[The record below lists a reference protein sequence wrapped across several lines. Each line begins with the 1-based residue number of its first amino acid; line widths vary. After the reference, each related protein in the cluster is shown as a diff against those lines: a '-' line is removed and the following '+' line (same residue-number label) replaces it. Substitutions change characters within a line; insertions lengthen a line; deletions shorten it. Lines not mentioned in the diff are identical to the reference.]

1 MAEASEIPSE
11 PLAGEA
17 EHPGGLAPNEFGP
30 DTRGEFYVLKD
41 GDLFAVFASNGD
53 MNGPQGIAGEAQS
66 KDGLFLRDTRML
78 SRLVLTLNQTQP
90 IPMEA
95 EVDDDAVV
103 FRCDAANT
111 RLIDSD
117 GHIFESYQ
125 IHISRERFLG
135 ISFVHEAV
143 ELTNFG
149 LHNAALDVVFDC
161 YADYRDIFEVRGAE
175 RHIRGRHLAPRSTD
189 NGVIFSY
196 LTFDEIVLST
206 EIVFDTPVVVR
217 GSRVHLKLEIPAGKS
232 ASIRFAVRVS
242 QQRPESRKGRS
253 GHGASGGD
261 FDQMVPDRA
270 KALATVRNRVR
281 ARIERTRRITT
292 DRPEFDAWLLRSSSD
307 LAMLTAELPTG
318 PYPHAGTPWFSVP
331 FGRDGIVTAL
341 QGLWL
346 DPGLAAGVLDFLAAN
361 QATETSEI
369 RDAEPGKIMHETRD
383 GEMARAGEVP
393 FKLYYGGADQTLLF
407 VMLAGAYYR
416 RTADLEHIRRLE
428 PSIRAALAWARDYG
442 DKDGDGLIEYSR
454 ASETGL
460 RNQGWKD
467 SEDAIFHADGTLCD
481 GPIALIEIQAY
492 HVAALR
498 DGAELLAALGSADEA
513 AHMRLDAENLSA
525 KIDEKFW
532 DDDLKSFCIGLDGNK
547 ERIRVVSSNAGH
559 MLFAGAVADDRA
571 RQLAETL
578 RAPALLTGWGL
589 RTIAAG
595 AARYNP
601 MGYHTGSIWPHD
613 NSLIA
618 AGLARYGYTRD
629 ASRITTTLF
638 DSACEFDHHRL
649 PELWCGFDRREHGR
663 PVAYPS
669 ACAPQAWAA
678 GAPFLCLAS
687 CLGLTVDAL
696 NSTVH
701 VRKPVL
707 PGAVSQL
714 TVTDLRIG
722 DHGVDLR
729 FIEEDDGTTVL
740 EVLHVPGGDQRI
752 DRWRSGGDMTGRS
765 PHGLP
770 G

>member
-1 MAEASEIPSE
+1 MSKVSDIPSE
-11 PLAGEA
+11 PLAEEA
-17 EHPGGLAPNEFGP
+17 IHPGGLAPNDFGP

-103 FRCDAANT
+103 FRCDTANM
-111 RLIDSD
+111 RLIDSE
-117 GHIFESYQ
+117 GHIFDPYQ
-125 IHISRERFLG
+125 IHVSRERFLG
-135 ISFVHEAV
+135 INFLHEAV
-143 ELTNFG
+143 ELTNYG
-149 LHNAALDVVFDC
+149 LQNAVLDVVFDC

-175 RHIRGRHLAPRSTD
+175 RHVRGRHLAPRSTD

-196 LTFDEIVLST
+196 LTFDNIILST
-206 EIVFDTPVVVR
+206 EIVFDVPVVVR
-217 GSRVHLKLEIPAGKS
+217 GSRVHINLEIPAGKS
-232 ASIRFAVRVS
+232 ASIHLAVRVWQEHPDS
-242 QQRPESRKGRS
+242 SKGEHPGGR
-253 GHGASGGD
+253 SGGD
-261 FDQMVPDRA
+261 FNQAVPDRTL
-270 KALATVRNRVR
+270 ALSTVRNRVR
-281 ARIERTRRITT
+281 ARIDRTQRITT

-307 LAMLTAELPTG
+307 LAMLTADLPTG
-318 PYPHAGTPWFSVP
+318 PYPYAGTPWFSVP
-331 FGRDGIVTAL
+331 FGRDGIIAAM
-341 QGLWL
+341 QCLWL
-346 DPGLAAGVLDFLAAN
+346 DPRLAAGVLDFLATK
-361 QATETSEI
+361 QATGTSEI
-369 RDAEPGKIMHETRD
+369 RDAEPGKIMHETRA
-383 GEMARAGEVP
+383 GEMARTGEVP
-393 FKLYYGGADQTLLF
+393 FELYYGGADQTLLF

-416 RTADLEHIRRLE
+416 RTGDLEHIRRLE

-442 DKDGDGLIEYSR
+442 DKDGDHLIEYSR

-498 DGAELLAALGSADEA
+498 DGAELLTALGSADEA
-513 AHMRLDAENLSA
+513 ARMRLHAENLSA

-559 MLFAGAVADDRA
+559 VLFAGAAADERT

-578 RAPALLTGWGL
+578 RTPALLTGWGL

-629 ASRITTTLF
+629 ASRITTALF
-638 DSACEFDHHRL
+638 NAACEFDHHRL

-678 GAPFLCLAS
+678 GAPFLCLVS
-687 CLGLTVDAL
+687 SLGLTVDAVDR
-696 NSTVH
+696 TVH
-701 VRKPVL
+701 VRRPDLPV
-707 PGAVSQL
+707 AVSQL
-714 TVTDLRIG
+714 TIADLRIG

-729 FIEEDDGTTVL
+729 FVRRDDGTTVL
-740 EVLHVPGGDQRI
+740 EVLNVPEGISVLI
-752 DRWRSGGDMTGRS
+752 DGE
-765 PHGLP
+765 PAQA
-770 G
+770 